1 MKYTKLLM
9 ILLLAAAAAV
19 ACKSEYQLLLEGYD
33 EDAKYAAAFDYFN
46 QGKYSK
52 AAQLFE
58 SLSVTTNGTE
68 RDDTI
73 QYYWGL
79 SNYRY
84 KDFYTAETNFKA
96 FVEKFPRSPFA
107 EEAGF
112 LRIDCLY
119 NSSLRYE
126 LDQSSTVQTVSA
138 IGEYLTNYPGTQ
150 HLEACRNILQELGIR
165 LDRKAYEGAKLY
177 YKMEDYLAAR
187 VALKNVLKE
196 DADNHFREEILYYAA
211 KSSYKYAQLS
221 IPEKQKE
228 RYLTF
233 IDDYL
238 NFVGEYDASPY
249 RREMDVLYKRAQKA
263 LGRYT
268 GPDEEEDSTSDKDF
282 EKERKLLRSEGEKKS
297 E

>member
-1 MKYTKLLM
+1 MKEIKFF
-9 ILLLAAAAAV
+9 LAACLALWAAV
-19 ACKSEYQLLLEGYD
+19 SCKSEYQALLEGYD

-46 QGKYSK
+46 QGKFSK

-58 SLSVTTNGTE
+58 NLSVTAGGTE
-68 RDDTI
+68 RDDTV

-79 SNYRY
+79 SNYRF
-84 KDFYTAETNFKA
+84 KDYFTAETNFKE

-119 NSSLRYE
+119 SSSLRYE
-126 LDQSSTVQTVSA
+126 LDQSSSVQTISA
-138 IGEYLTNYPGTQ
+138 IGEYLTSYPRTQ
-150 HLEACRNILQELGIR
+150 HLDACRDILKDLGER
-165 LDRKAYEGAKLY
+165 MDRKAYEGAKLY

-187 VALKNVLKE
+187 VALKNVLKD
-196 DADNHFREEILYYAA
+196 DADNVYREDILYYAA
-211 KSSYKYAQLS
+211 KASYKYAQMS
-221 IPEKQKE
+221 VPEKQRE

-238 NFVGEYDASPY
+238 NFVGEYESSPY
-249 RREMDVLYKRAQKA
+249 RREMDTLYKRAQRA

-268 GPDEEEDSTSDKDF
+268 GPEDGDEDLDAKDAG
-282 EKERKLLRSEGEKKS
+282 KERKLLKGAEK
-297 E
+297 

>member
-1 MKYTKLLM
+1 MNMRTIKLFVAVCLA
-9 ILLLAAAAAV
+9 LWAAAS
-19 ACKSEYQLLLEGYD
+19 CKSEYQALLEGYD

-46 QGKYSK
+46 QGKFSK

-79 SNYRY
+79 SNYRF
-84 KDFYTAETNFKA
+84 KDYFTAETNFKD

-126 LDQSSTVQTVSA
+126 LDQSSSVQTITA
-138 IGEYLTNYPGTQ
+138 IGEYLTNYPQTQ
-150 HLEACRNILQELGIR
+150 HLDACRDILAELGER
-165 LDRKAYEGAKLY
+165 MDRKAYEGAKLY

-187 VALKNVLKE
+187 VALKNVLKD
-196 DADNHFREEILYYAA
+196 DADNKFREDILYYAA
-211 KSSYKYAQLS
+211 KSSYKYAQMS
-221 IPEKQKE
+221 VPEKQRE

-233 IDDYL
+233 IDDYF
-238 NFVGEYDASPY
+238 NFVGEYESSPY
-249 RREMDVLYKRAQKA
+249 RREMDTLYKRAQKA

-268 GPDEEEDSTSDKDF
+268 GPDDDDEGQKEKDF
-282 EKERKLLRSEGEKKS
+282 EKERKLLQGDAK
-297 E
+297 

>member
-9 ILLLAAAAAV
+9 ILLLAAAAAA

-79 SNYRY
+79 SNYRF
-84 KDFYTAETNFKA
+84 KDFYTAETNFKE

-165 LDRKAYEGAKLY
+165 LDRKAYEAAKLY

-196 DADNHFREEILYYAA
+196 DADNYYREEILYYAA

-268 GPDEEEDSTSDKDF
+268 GPDDEEDSASDKDF

>member
-1 MKYTKLLM
+1 MKFFNY
-9 ILLLAAAAAV
+9 LLAATVLLVAAAS
-19 ACKSEYQLLLEGYD
+19 CKSEYQALLEGYD
-33 EDAKYAAAFDYFN
+33 VEAKYAAAFDYFN

-58 SLSVTTNGTE
+58 SLSVMTSGTE

-79 SNYRY
+79 SNYRF
-84 KDFYTAETNFKA
+84 KDYFTAETNFKD
-96 FVEKFPRSPFA
+96 FIEKFPRSPFA

-126 LDQSSTVQTVSA
+126 LDQSPSVQTISA
-138 IGEYLTNYPGTQ
+138 IGEYLSNYPQTQ
-150 HLEACRNILQELGIR
+150 HLEACRDILAELGER
-165 LDRKAYEGAKLY
+165 MDRKAYEAAKLY

-187 VALKNVLKE
+187 VALKNVLKD
-196 DADNHFREEILYYAA
+196 DADNKYREDILFYAA
-211 KSSYKYAQLS
+211 KSSYKYAQMS
-221 IPEKQKE
+221 VPEKQKE

-238 NFVGEYDASPY
+238 NFVGEYDSSPY
-249 RREMDVLYKRAQKA
+249 RRELDVLYRRAQKA
-263 LGRYT
+263 LGRSVDS
-268 GPDEEEDSTSDKDF
+268 GEETEADKGDKDF
-282 EKERKLLRSEGEKKS
+282 EKERKQLLKGEDDSK
-297 E
+297 

>member
-1 MKYTKLLM
+1 M
-9 ILLLAAAAAV
+9 ILLLATAAAV

-79 SNYRY
+79 SNYRF
-84 KDFYTAETNFKA
+84 KDFYTAETNFKE

-126 LDQSSTVQTVSA
+126 LDQSSTVQTISA
-138 IGEYLTNYPGTQ
+138 IGEYLTNYPGSQ

-165 LDRKAYEGAKLY
+165 LDRKAYEAAKLY

-196 DADNHFREEILYYAA
+196 DADNHYREEILYYAA

-238 NFVGEYDASPY
+238 NFVGEYEASPY

-268 GPDEEEDSTSDKDF
+268 GPDDEEDSASDKDF
-282 EKERKLLRSEGEKKS
+282 EKERKLLRSEEEKKS

>member
-1 MKYTKLLM
+1 M
-9 ILLLAAAAAV
+9 ILLLAASAAV

-84 KDFYTAETNFKA
+84 KDFYTAETNFKE

-119 NSSLRYE
+119 NSASG
-126 LDQSSTVQTVSA
+126 S
-138 IGEYLTNYPGTQ
+138 
-150 HLEACRNILQELGIR
+150 LQEHPSGI
-165 LDRKAYEGAKLY
+165 G
-177 YKMEDYLAAR
+177 
-187 VALKNVLKE
+187 
-196 DADNHFREEILYYAA
+196 HT
-211 KSSYKYAQLS
+211 
-221 IPEKQKE
+221 P
-228 RYLTF
+228 
-233 IDDYL
+233 
-238 NFVGEYDASPY
+238 
-249 RREMDVLYKRAQKA
+249 
-263 LGRYT
+263 
-268 GPDEEEDSTSDKDF
+268 
-282 EKERKLLRSEGEKKS
+282 
-297 E
+297 

>member
-1 MKYTKLLM
+1 M
-9 ILLLAAAAAV
+9 ILLLAASAAV

-84 KDFYTAETNFKA
+84 KDFYTAETNFKE

-138 IGEYLTNYPGTQ
+138 IGEYLTNYPNTQ

-165 LDRKAYEGAKLY
+165 LDRKAYEAAKLY

-196 DADNHFREEILYYAA
+196 DADNHYREEILYYAA

-238 NFVGEYDASPY
+238 NFVGEYEASPY

-268 GPDEEEDSTSDKDF
+268 GPDDEEDSASDKDF
-282 EKERKLLRSEGEKKS
+282 EKERKLLRSDEEKIS